1 MKSLSALLMFAMLIA
16 SAPAFAESFLTLD
29 VLSHRVGDRV
39 VFKLIAPISKL
50 HEQLNCRLT
59 AGEASILV
67 VATATG
73 NVDTDELVGK
83 TYRLALPQHLSGPV
97 TLTVADVDATP
108 VMFMVEEAVIEN
120 TASEQQEEYPTLSS
134 FFGLAQPYLDN
145 ISAYEP
151 IYFLVGV
158 DPEESKFQ
166 ISFKYRPFTSKGTLN
181 KNLPWLQGF
190 HLAYTQTSFWDLK
203 SESTPFQDTSYKP
216 EVFFLT
222 PNSSFRPT
230 GIDGLF
236 FQLGYQHESNGRA
249 EPESRSTN
257 YLYLKS
263 IFVWYNESTQLG
275 LGIAPKV
282 WTYVNNDNQ
291 TNPDLS
297 DYRGYFQV
305 NIRAGKADGLILG
318 TDLRWA
324 KEGGSIQADL
334 TYPIS
339 QFLGDNLDIYL
350 QLQYVNALAESLI
363 NYQDRTEA
371 FRIGFALV
379 R

>member
-1 MKSLSALLMFAMLIA
+1 MEFLSKLLLLLFLTT
-16 SAPAFAESFLTLD
+16 SPAYAESFLTLD
-29 VLSHRVGDRV
+29 AVSYSAGGSVTFTLN
-39 VFKLIAPISKL
+39 APASKL
-50 HEQLNCRLT
+50 QDRLNCRLS
-59 AGEASILV
+59 AGGESVLV
-67 VATATG
+67 TATAMGTAAS
-73 NVDTDELVGK
+73 DTMAGK
-83 TYRLALPQHLSGPV
+83 SYQFSLPAQITGPV
-97 TLTVADVDATP
+97 TLAVVDVKVSP
-108 VMFMVEEAVIEN
+108 VMFLVDDVVVENDDVEVPP
-120 TASEQQEEYPTLSS
+120 EEYPTLSS
-134 FFGLAQPYLDN
+134 FFGLAQPYIDN

-158 DPEESKFQ
+158 DPSESKFQ
-166 ISFKYRPFTSKGTLN
+166 ISFKYRPFTAKGTLN

-216 EVFFLT
+216 ELFFLT
-222 PNSSFRPT
+222 PNSTFRPAA
-230 GIDGLF
+230 IDGLF
-236 FQLGYQHESNGRA
+236 FQFGYQHESNGRA

-263 IFVWYNESTQLG
+263 IFVWYDESTQLG
-275 LGIAPKV
+275 LGIAPKF
-282 WTYVNNDNQ
+282 WTYVANDNG
-291 TNPDLS
+291 TNPDLNA
-297 DYRGYFQV
+297 YRGYFQV
-305 NIRAGKADGLILG
+305 DIRLGKADGFILG

-350 QLQYVNALAESLI
+350 QLQYVNTLAESLI